1 MTEISTQL
9 ALIEF
14 QCQLIREVLESNLSE
29 DPIQTQSLQRFV
41 DSLPDSNLFEVVFS
55 KSA

>member
-1 MTEISTQL
+1 MTAISTQL

-14 QCQLIREVLESNLSE
+14 QCQIIREVLKSNLSE

-41 DSLPDSNLFEVVFS
+41 DSLPDSNLFEQGFS

>member
-14 QCQLIREVLESNLSE
+14 QCQIIRDRLEHPTQE
-29 DPIQTQSLQRFV
+29 DPIQTQSLQQFV
-41 DSLPDSNLFEVVFS
+41 DSLSDSNLFEVGFS

>member
-14 QCQLIREVLESNLSE
+14 QCQIIRERLEHPTQE
-29 DPIQTQSLQRFV
+29 DPVQREALQRFV
-41 DSLPDSNLFEVVFS
+41 DSLPDSNLFEVGFS